1 VLNVQLRTDAC
12 CTFNGHTESYGSR
25 LVKTQSAKAK
35 GRKLQQWTAEQ
46 ILQTY
51 PHLEND
57 DVRSTSMGVSG
68 SDVQLSPL
76 ARKSFSYDVECK
88 SLARVGV
95 YRYVDQCNNRSDTQP
110 LVIVK
115 ENRRKPL
122 AVVDAEHFFELLRNQ
137 K

>member
-1 VLNVQLRTDAC
+1 M
-12 CTFNGHTESYGSR
+12 
-25 LVKTQSAKAK
+25 KTQSAKAK

-51 PHLEND
+51 PHLESD

-95 YRYVDQCNNRSDTQP
+95 YRFVDQCNNRGDAQP

-115 ENRRKPL
+115 ENRRRPL
-122 AVVDAEHFFELLRNQ
+122 AVLDAEHFFELLTMVNGVNHNGETDETHGNT
-137 K
+137 

>member
-1 VLNVQLRTDAC
+1 M
-12 CTFNGHTESYGSR
+12 
-25 LVKTQSAKAK
+25 KTQSAKAK
-35 GRKLQQWTAEQ
+35 GRKLQQWTRDQ
-46 ILQTY
+46 ILGVYT
-51 PHLEND
+51 HLEED

-95 YRYVDQCNNRSDTQP
+95 YRYIDQCNNRGDACP

-122 AVVDAEHFFELLRNQ
+122 AVVDAEHFFDLLR
-137 K
+137 KLSHD

>member
-1 VLNVQLRTDAC
+1 M
-12 CTFNGHTESYGSR
+12 
-25 LVKTQSAKAK
+25 KTQSAKAK
-35 GRKLQQWTAEQ
+35 GRKLQQWTRDQ
-46 ILQTY
+46 ILSVYT
-51 PHLEND
+51 HLEED

-95 YRYVDQCNNRSDTQP
+95 YRYIDQCNNRGDACP

-122 AVVDAEHFFELLRNQ
+122 AVVDAEHFFDLLR
-137 K
+137 KLSHD

>member
-1 VLNVQLRTDAC
+1 MKA
-12 CTFNGHTESYGSR
+12 
-25 LVKTQSAKAK
+25 QSAKAK
-35 GRKLQQWTAEQ
+35 GRKLQQWARDLV
-46 ILQTY
+46 LQTY
-51 PHLEND
+51 THLEED

-68 SDVQLSPL
+68 SDLQLSPL
-76 ARKSFSYDVECK
+76 ARKSFAYDVECK

-95 YRYVDQCNNRSDTQP
+95 YRYVDQCNNRGDAQP

-115 ENRRKPL
+115 QNRRRPL

>member
-1 VLNVQLRTDAC
+1 M
-12 CTFNGHTESYGSR
+12 
-25 LVKTQSAKAK
+25 KTQSAKAK
-35 GRKLQQWTAEQ
+35 GRKLQQWTRDQ
-46 ILQTY
+46 ILEVY
-51 PHLEND
+51 PHLEAD
-57 DVRSTSMGVSG
+57 DVRSTSMGASG

-76 ARKSFSYDVECK
+76 ARKSFDYDVECK

-95 YRYVDQCNNRSDTQP
+95 YRYVDQCNNRGDAQP

>member
-1 VLNVQLRTDAC
+1 MKA
-12 CTFNGHTESYGSR
+12 
-25 LVKTQSAKAK
+25 QSAKAK
-35 GRKLQQWTAEQ
+35 GRKLQQWTRDRVLE
-46 ILQTY
+46 TFN
-51 PHLEND
+51 HLEDD

-68 SDVQLSPL
+68 SDLQLSPL
-76 ARKSFSYDVECK
+76 ARKSFAYDVECK

-95 YRYVDQCNNRSDTQP
+95 YRYVDQCNNRGDAQP

-115 ENRRKPL
+115 ENRRRPL

>member
-1 VLNVQLRTDAC
+1 MDAC
-12 CTFNGHTESYGSR
+12 CFSNVRMENYGNPR
-25 LVKTQSAKAK
+25 MKTQSAKAK

-51 PHLEND
+51 PHLESD

-95 YRYVDQCNNRSDTQP
+95 YRYVDQCNNRGDAQP
-110 LVIVK
+110 LVVVK